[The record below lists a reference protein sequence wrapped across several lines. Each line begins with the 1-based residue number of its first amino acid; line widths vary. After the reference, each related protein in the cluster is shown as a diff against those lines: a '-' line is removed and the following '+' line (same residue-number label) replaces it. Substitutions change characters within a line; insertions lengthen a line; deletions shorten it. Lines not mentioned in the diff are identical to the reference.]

1 MSTLTSA
8 GSSPVSLRN
17 LTGEFLVYL
26 GEIRGLSP
34 HTVAAYRNDLAR
46 LATSLGGKADAP
58 LGSISTDDLR
68 RTLVGLSRS
77 HYAPASTNR
86 YIAAVRS
93 FFAYCRRQGLV
104 DVDVGRALK
113 TVKVP
118 KHLPAFMTA
127 TEVAALCTEPEK
139 KALLWPARDRALFV
153 VLYSTGCRV
162 SELASL
168 TTTHFAAGGTAA
180 WITGKGGKQR
190 QVFLSSEAR
199 GALDT
204 YLGERKAALASTGD
218 DLRGGRAALFVN
230 QRGRALTTRGIR
242 YILDRYTGPEGTGKH
257 INPHAFR
264 HTFATTL
271 LNNGAD
277 VRVVQELLG
286 HSSIST
292 TQRYTHVSR
301 ERLARVYREAHPHGV

>member
-1 MSTLTSA
+1 MSNVT
-8 GSSPVSLRN
+8 LRN
-17 LTGEFLVYL
+17 LTGEFLVYV

-34 HTVAAYRNDLAR
+34 HTLLAYGNDLAH
-46 LATSLGGKADAP
+46 LAERFGSKADAP
-58 LGSISTDDLR
+58 LRDVTTEDLR
-68 RTLVGLSRS
+68 RTLAHVAREGFS
-77 HYAPASTNR
+77 PASTNR

-93 FFAYCRRQGLV
+93 FFAYCRRQGHI
-104 DVDVGRALK
+104 DADPARALK
-113 TVKVP
+113 TVKMP
-118 KHLPAFMTA
+118 KRLPPFMTEN
-127 TEVAALCTEPEK
+127 EVAALCAVPEK
-139 KALLWPARDRALFV
+139 KGLLWPIRDHALFV

-168 TTTHFAAGGTAA
+168 TTAHFVGGSTAA

-190 QVFLSSEAR
+190 QVFLTPEAR
-199 GALDT
+199 DALDA
-204 YLGERKAALASTGD
+204 YLREREGVVGSSDTGMS
-218 DLRGGRAALFVN
+218 GGKALFVN
-230 QRGRALTTRGIR
+230 QRGHTLTTRGIR
-242 YILDRYTGPEGTGKH
+242 YILDRYTGLEGTGH
-257 INPHAFR
+257 HVNPHAFR

-301 ERLARVYREAHPHGV
+301 ERLARVYREAHPHGE